1 MPPKLSSVIE
11 TAVKEAMQI
20 VVDLSTNGYPGDKVN
35 VDKVDSRHWQKSW
48 PDFPQRD
55 EVAALADWFRP

>member
-1 MPPKLSSVIE
+1 MSPKLSSVIE

-20 VVDLSTNGYPGDKVN
+20 VVDLSMNGHPEDNIGTN
-35 VDKVDSRHWQKSW
+35 KVDSRHWQKRW

-55 EVAALADWFRP
+55 GFALADWFQP

>member
-1 MPPKLSSVIE
+1 MSPKLSHVVE

-20 VVDLSTNGYPGDKVN
+20 VGDLSMNGNLEDKTGVN
-35 VDKVDSRHWQKSW
+35 KVDSRHWQKRW

-55 EVAALADWFRP
+55 GFALADWFKP